1 MERDPRYQ
9 SVKASIEK
17 GYLTEFTQ
25 IFDVIPKTTLTQHLK
40 ISNYRMASILEN
52 VDRITMTEIYAISN
66 LFDID
71 YLTVVTLFHNEY
83 LKKRGNKKPDRSTR
97 TK

>member
-1 MERDPRYQ
+1 MERDHRYH

-25 IFDVIPKTTLTQHLK
+25 ILDIIPKTTLTQGLK
-40 ISNYRMASILEN
+40 ISNYRMASILAHVEM
-52 VDRITMTEIYAISN
+52 VTMAEIYAMSS
-66 LFDID
+66 LFDVEFTTIMM
-71 YLTVVTLFHNEY
+71 LIHNEY
-83 LKKRGNKKPDRSTR
+83 TRKKSKRTDRQPK